1 MIEGRSNLKQVC
13 KALHGIELETG
24 GPDRYLVVARMNRE
38 LDTVDS
44 FRRNAV
50 PAYWP
55 SYEQLV
61 VVRRRQHGCLTRQRR
76 RVGIIPGYVF
86 ADVDPQRDFEML
98 LGRIVGALDVV
109 RTYSGGPLRI
119 SDEDIR
125 IIRRI
130 EIGLNTPRP
139 VKIVH
144 DFKRGEKVSFID
156 DLIGRW
162 PPGVIEKLAPDG
174 RIGVE
179 VELMGRKV
187 PITVLPHQIER
198 T

>member
-1 MIEGRSNLKQVC
+1 VSVG
-13 KALHGIELETG
+13 
-24 GPDRYLVVARMNRE
+24 
-38 LDTVDS
+38 
-44 FRRNAV
+44 NA
-50 PAYWP
+50 P
-55 SYEQLV
+55 L
-61 VVRRRQHGCLTRQRR
+61 GCLTRQRR

-125 IIRRI
+125 IIRSI
-130 EIGLNTPRP
+130 EIGLNTSRP

-144 DFKRGEKVSFID
+144 DFKRGEKVGFID

-162 PPGVIEKLAPDG
+162 PPGVIEKLAPDR

-179 VELMGRKV
+179 LDLMGRKV

>member
-1 MIEGRSNLKQVC
+1 LVASLANGDTLGLFRATCSRTSIRSVISRC
-13 KALHGIELETG
+13 
-24 GPDRYLVVARMNRE
+24 
-38 LDTVDS
+38 
-44 FRRNAV
+44 
-50 PAYWP
+50 
-55 SYEQLV
+55 
-61 VVRRRQHGCLTRQRR
+61 
-76 RVGIIPGYVF
+76 
-86 ADVDPQRDFEML
+86 

-125 IIRRI
+125 IIRSI

-179 VELMGRKV
+179 VDLMGRKV

>member
-1 MIEGRSNLKQVC
+1 VSVG
-13 KALHGIELETG
+13 
-24 GPDRYLVVARMNRE
+24 
-38 LDTVDS
+38 
-44 FRRNAV
+44 NA
-50 PAYWP
+50 P
-55 SYEQLV
+55 L
-61 VVRRRQHGCLTRQRR
+61 GCLTRQRR
-76 RVGIIPGYVF
+76 RVRIIPGYVF

-125 IIRRI
+125 IIRSI
-130 EIGLNTPRP
+130 EIGLNTSRP

-179 VELMGRKV
+179 VDLMGRKV